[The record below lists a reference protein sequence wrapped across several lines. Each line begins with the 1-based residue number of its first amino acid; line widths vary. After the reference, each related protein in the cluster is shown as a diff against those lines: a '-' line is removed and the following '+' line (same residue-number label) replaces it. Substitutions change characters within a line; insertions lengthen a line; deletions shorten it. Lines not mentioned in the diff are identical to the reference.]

1 MKKIMLVML
10 AVLLISSVGSAEQSN
25 SDYEAIINQSPVL
38 SAEIARHKQQPQS
51 VAYRLGRGIRSLGEN
66 KPLAGIIGVG
76 ILAALVILSLR
87 KRKS

>member
-10 AVLLISSVGSAEQSN
+10 AVLSISSVGSAELSN
-25 SDYEAIINQSPVL
+25 GDHDAIISRSPVL
-38 SAEIARHKQQPQS
+38 SAELSKHRQQPQS
-51 VAYRLGRGIRSLGEN
+51 AAYRLGRGIRSLGEN